1 MRKFRSKIRKTIKEI
16 IIVAALFAAVA
27 IFYLASTIPSSIYLV
42 LGVISSIGFIIWVF
56 IKFQNRNETYI
67 DERGYVFLVLEKDLE
82 HRFIA
87 KKILDRDLKP
97 NEIVHHIN
105 GKKIDNQVRNL
116 CLMDREKHELFHSW
130 LSWKKKK
137 SGRYPSF
144 EDQKRIL
151 TQEYNGIL
159 LEQVAYEKSTQKTD
173 LFEEENV
180 EIDEIESEVEPK
192 IDALTTKSLFEEL
205 RKERLRIAHK
215 ENLPAYAIFYDK
227 TLHLMTRV
235 MPDTDLLM
243 LKMMGPSKYQKYGSA
258 FLAVIKRFKADNDSK
273 N

>member
-1 MRKFRSKIRKTIKEI
+1 MAE
-16 IIVAALFAAVA
+16 
-27 IFYLASTIPSSIYLV
+27 
-42 LGVISSIGFIIWVF
+42 
-56 IKFQNRNETYI
+56 
-67 DERGYVFLVLEKDLE
+67 LEE
-82 HRFIA
+82 
-87 KKILDRDLKP
+87 
-97 NEIVHHIN
+97 E
-105 GKKIDNQVRNL
+105 
-116 CLMDREKHELFHSW
+116 
-130 LSWKKKK
+130 K

-159 LEQVAYEKSTQKTD
+159 LEQLAFEKSTQKAD
-173 LFEEENV
+173 LYEEENV
-180 EIDEIESEVEPK
+180 QTDEIEFAAEPK
-192 IDALTTKSLFEEL
+192 IDALTTKNLFEEL

-227 TLHLMTRV
+227 TLHLMARV

-258 FLAVIKRFKADNDSK
+258 FLAVIKRFKASIDSK